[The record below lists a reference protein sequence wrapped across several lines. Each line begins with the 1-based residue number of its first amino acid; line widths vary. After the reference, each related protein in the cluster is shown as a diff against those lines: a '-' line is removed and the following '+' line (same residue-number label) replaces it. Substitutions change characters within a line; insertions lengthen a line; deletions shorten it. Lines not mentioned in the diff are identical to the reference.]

1 MNCAFVTGASS
12 FIGIRLCRQLLR
24 ADMAVH
30 AFCREP
36 TNESPIIWHRGD
48 IRDGPAVLSLI
59 ANIQPRL
66 IFHLAADTRRTRD
79 LALLPELFQTNV
91 VGTFNIV
98 EAARLTSPAAVVG
111 VGSFEEYGDNVPP
124 FREDMQ
130 PRPVSPYG
138 ITKTLASLMLA
149 GAGRTV
155 VPATV
160 LRFAVPYGPGQTT
173 DSFIGDAMSALQTGR
188 PFRMTKGEQ
197 TRDFLYVDDA
207 VEALLCVANQIER
220 CRGEILNACSGVAVT
235 LADAARIIG
244 EVSGKPEFAQ
254 IGALPYRSRELMQ
267 YVGDPAKIAN
277 LLGWRTRTTF
287 VDGIRRVLDESG

>member
-1 MNCAFVTGASS
+1 MNRAFVTGASS
-12 FIGIRLCRQLLR
+12 FIGIRLCQQLLQ
-24 ADMAVH
+24 AGMEVH

-36 TNESPIIWHRGD
+36 LTETPIVWHQGN
-48 IRDGPAVLSLI
+48 IRDGAALLALI
-59 ANIQPRL
+59 GTVQPRF

-111 VGSFEEYGDNVPP
+111 VGSFEEYGDNLPP

-160 LRFAVPYGPGQTT
+160 LRFSVPYGPGQTT
-173 DSFIGDAMSALQTGR
+173 DSFIGDAINALQTGR
-188 PFRMTKGEQ
+188 QFQMTQGEQ

-207 VEALLCVANQIER
+207 VAALLCAANQIDR
-220 CRGEILNACSGVAVT
+220 CRGEILNACSGQAVT
-235 LADAARIIG
+235 LAAAAKMIG
-244 EVSGKPEFAQ
+244 EIAQKPDFAQ
-254 IGALPYRSRELMQ
+254 IGALPYRPRELMQ
-267 YVGDPAKIAN
+267 YVGDPAKIAD
-277 LLGWRTRTTF
+277 LLGWRPRISF
-287 VDGIRRVLDESG
+287 ADGIRQTLGER